1 MSIITLLTDFGIE
14 DAYVGTI
21 KGVILSVN
29 PSAMIVDITHQIDPQ
44 DLIEAAYVIKS
55 SYRYFPKGTVHV
67 IVVDPG
73 VGSDRAI
80 VALEMMGHIFLAP
93 DNGVLTLLMDEG
105 RLDSITRVNNSHYF
119 LEPLS
124 QTFHGRD
131 IFAPVGA
138 HISKGVDLKK
148 LGSGLDRNDLV
159 HLSIRK
165 PSISDEGELVGTIVS
180 VDRFGN
186 CITNIDLNCLEK
198 FYKPGSEKN
207 LVIAIGEYEIKGLS
221 KSYDGVGLKQPLAII
236 GSLGYLEIALNCGRA
251 SRHFRAQ
258 KGDTIRVILSDKF
271 VDGRRY

>member
-55 SYRYFPKGTVHV
+55 TYRYFPKGTVHV

-105 RLDSITRVNNSHYF
+105 RIDSITRVKNSHYF

-148 LGSGLDRNDLV
+148 LGSGLDLNDLV

-165 PSISDEGELVGTIVS
+165 PSITDEGELVGTIVS

-198 FYKPGSEKN
+198 FYKPGFEKN

-251 SRHFRAQ
+251 SRHFGAQ
-258 KGDTIRVILSDKF
+258 KGDPIRVILSDKF
-271 VDGRRY
+271 VDGRLR